1 MKKINLSFV
10 VMLLTILVS
19 CKSKETKEKETKEV
33 EVKSVKNVISGD
45 FEEYVSIVDG
55 NYKMT
60 KSGSN
65 FILPVKLKFLKP
77 CDFLWTDG
85 MEFTEGTSKSFDNL
99 TIDLLDESGTP
110 LGMKMKIDP
119 QLWSSQ
125 SESEKL
131 TKALKKGSGED
142 FYTFHASGFPYR
154 KELES
159 QLEKVK
165 KFQISSSMG
174 SLHSGSPNTESS
186 TSSSNDNNNEEE
198 SNKSE
203 TKVSKIDCDKYLNS
217 YEKFATNYV
226 AIAKKYK
233 NNPNDKS
240 LAIDALKM
248 NTDLAEWATK
258 VSDLDGC
265 VDAEYITKLASIQ
278 AKLSEAAL
286 ILGN

>member
-1 MKKINLSFV
+1 
-10 VMLLTILVS
+10 VS
-19 CKSKETKEKETKEV
+19 CKSKETKEKETKEKETKEV

-142 FYTFHASGFPYR
+142 FYTFHASGFPYG

-186 TSSSNDNNNEEE
+186 TSSSNDNNNEEESNDNNNEEE

-278 AKLSEAAL
+278 AKLSEAAV